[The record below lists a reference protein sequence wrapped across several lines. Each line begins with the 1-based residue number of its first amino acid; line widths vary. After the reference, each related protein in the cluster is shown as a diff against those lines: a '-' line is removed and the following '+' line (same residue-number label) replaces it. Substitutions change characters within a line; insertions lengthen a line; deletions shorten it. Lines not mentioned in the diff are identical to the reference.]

1 MEQRTD
7 SELVAL
13 ARGGDKAAFGQLIER
28 HQQMVRHIVMG
39 IIASAE
45 IARELAQ
52 EAMLQAYLSLD
63 HLRDDTRFK
72 SWLYGITLNVC
83 RSYLREQKSD
93 ALSLEAL
100 LGGMRA
106 DHVGLLESSVVVDPQ
121 VVAEE
126 QELQRLVLHAVEG
139 LSPKDRVATLMFYY
153 EQLSM
158 EEIAAILGIS
168 VVAVKGRLHRARK
181 QLRERL
187 LPLYQELHPAIQRR
201 KKMIKARINSVRIN
215 MVTQQPIVVLQDE
228 PGRNLLFIWIAHA
241 EAYSIAMGLMGEAT
255 PRPLTMQFAANI
267 LKATGAQ
274 LEEVRIEALK
284 DEIFYAVAKVRSGD
298 SVQEIDARSSDALAL
313 AVQMGSP
320 IYIAEEVMKKASV
333 PVPEG
338 ETIEAFTM
346 PLRQREEFLKK
357 IEAEFEKRG
366 IAYQKEEMVKK
377 IEALV
382 GAGLTAFE
390 PVPPTP
396 VMIAQDE
403 AFQKFF
409 ERLITESGAS
419 AG

>member
-1 MEQRTD
+1 MELRTD

-28 HQQMVRHIVMG
+28 HQQMVRRIVTG
-39 IIASAE
+39 IVASAE

-52 EAMLQAYLSLD
+52 EALLQAYLSLD
-63 HLRDDTRFK
+63 HLRDDARFK

-100 LGGMRA
+100 LGGVRG
-106 DHVGLLESSVVVDPQ
+106 DHVALLESSAVVDPQ

-126 QELQRLVLHAVEG
+126 QELHRLVLHAVEG
-139 LSPKDRVATLMFYY
+139 LSPKDRAATLMFYY
-153 EQLSM
+153 EQLSI

-187 LPLYQELHPAIQRR
+187 LPLYQELHPAVQRR
-201 KKMIKARINSVRIN
+201 KKMIKARVNSVRIN
-215 MVTQQPIVVLQDE
+215 MATQQRVVILQDE
-228 PGRNLLFIWIAHA
+228 PGRHALIIWIAHA
-241 EAYSIAMGLMGEAT
+241 EAYSIAMGLKGEAT
-255 PRPLTMQFAANI
+255 PRPLTMQFVANI

-298 SVQEIDARSSDALAL
+298 NVQEIDARPSDALAL

-320 IYIAEEVMKKASV
+320 IYIAEEVMEKAGL
-333 PVPEG
+333 PIPEH
-338 ETIEAFTM
+338 ETIETFTT
-346 PLRQREEFLKK
+346 PQRQEETFLNK
-357 IEAEFEKRG
+357 IEAEYEKRG
-366 IAYQKEEMVKK
+366 IPYQKEEVLKK
-377 IEALV
+377 IGMMFA
-382 GAGLTAFE
+382 GGLTSFE
-390 PVPPTP
+390 PTPPTP

-409 ERLITESGAS
+409 ERLITESRSS